1 MSDKRVRKYL
11 QVGTMECMLLCM
23 GVALLIGIGFF
34 TLGFWRMLLLAVL
47 LLIGMFIGGVTNKRE
62 MMSDISN
69 KLFPARAQQAA
80 RNLQLADQVRRTVNS
95 KDFDDEPEEEPA
107 AGEPADQ
114 AEEAVQ
120 EAAGA
125 FADLTEEAKET
136 VQEAAESAAYTLES
150 LDDQAQE
157 AAAEVKEAV
166 KDAAEAAENFAEEK
180 AQEISEAAEEAADAV
195 EEGAKKAAGAAG
207 EAAAGLFEQE
217 S

>member
-34 TLGFWRMLLLAVL
+34 TLGFGRTLLLAVL

-107 AGEPADQ
+107 AELADQ

-120 EAAGA
+120 EAAA
-125 FADLTEEAKET
+125 AAEDLAEEAKET

-150 LDDQAQE
+150 LDDQVQE
-157 AAAEVKEAV
+157 AAADV
-166 KDAAEAAENFAEEK
+166 KDAVQEAAETVKDFAEEK
-180 AQEISEAAEEAADAV
+180 VQDVSEAAEDAADTV
-195 EEGAKKAAGAAG
+195 EEGVKKAA
-207 EAAAGLFEQE
+207 AAAEKAADDLL

>member
-34 TLGFWRMLLLAVL
+34 TLGFWRTLLLAVL

-107 AGEPADQ
+107 AELADQ

-120 EAAGA
+120 EAAA
-125 FADLTEEAKET
+125 AAEDLAEEAEET

-150 LDDQAQE
+150 LDDQVQE
-157 AAAEVKEAV
+157 AAADV
-166 KDAAEAAENFAEEK
+166 KDAVQEAAETVKDFAEEK
-180 AQEISEAAEEAADAV
+180 VQDVSEAAEDAADTV
-195 EEGAKKAAGAAG
+195 EEGVKKAAI
-207 EAAAGLFEQE
+207 
-217 S
+217 SISS